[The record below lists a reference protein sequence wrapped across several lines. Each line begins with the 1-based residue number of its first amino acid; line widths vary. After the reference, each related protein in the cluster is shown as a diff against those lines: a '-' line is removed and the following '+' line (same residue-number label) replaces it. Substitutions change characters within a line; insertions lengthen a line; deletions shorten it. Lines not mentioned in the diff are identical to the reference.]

1 MEKEMT
7 LMTTLNDLFKK
18 FIRSKINPFVFKISE
33 QPMRFQ
39 ELMHANKI
47 YNDGMNLEYNMTG
60 FRIRLARV
68 YLVFFILAM
77 MIVIPPSAV
86 FHSHLAKIDC
96 HALIILSIVSTVLL
110 FSTFALFKSWLI
122 EQVSKQL
129 IIEAWKN
136 HFPHFD
142 YIKNTQKVSHIYAEA
157 QENGIKSKDLQ
168 RYIIT
173 AMVSED

>member
-1 MEKEMT
+1 MS
-7 LMTTLNDLFKK
+7 LISSFKNPIQE
-18 FIRSKINPFVFKISE
+18 FIRSTINPFVFKISD

-60 FRIRLARV
+60 FRIRLGRV
-68 YLVFFILAM
+68 YLVFFLLTLI
-77 MIVIPPSAV
+77 IVTPPAAL
-86 FHSHLAKIDC
+86 FHSVLAKIDC
-96 HALIILSIVSTVLL
+96 HALIISSIVTTVLL

-129 IIEAWKN
+129 IIEGWKN

-142 YIKNTQKVSHIYAEA
+142 YMKNSKKVSHIYSEA
-157 QENGIKSKDLQ
+157 LENGIKSKDLQ
-168 RYIIT
+168 HHIIT
-173 AMVSED
+173 KMVSEK

>member
-1 MEKEMT
+1 MSLIMI
-7 LMTTLNDLFKK
+7 LNDLLKK
-18 FIRSKINPFVFKISE
+18 LIRTKINPFVFKISE

-68 YLVFFILAM
+68 YLVFFLLAM
-77 MIVIPPSAV
+77 IVVIPPSII
-86 FHSHLAKIDC
+86 FHSLLAKIDC
-96 HALIILSIVSTVLL
+96 HALIISSIIATVLL
-110 FSTFALFKSWLI
+110 FSTFALFKTWLI

-129 IIEAWKN
+129 IIEGWKN

-142 YIKNTQKVSHIYAEA
+142 YTNNTQKVSHIYAEA
-157 QENGIKSKDLQ
+157 LENGIKSKDLQ

-173 AMVSED
+173 AMVSEE

>member
-1 MEKEMT
+1 MS
-7 LMTTLNDLFKK
+7 LMTTLKEPLNKL
-18 FIRSKINPFVFKISE
+18 IRTKINPFVFKISE

-60 FRIRLARV
+60 FRVRLARV
-68 YLVFFILAM
+68 YLVFIALLM
-77 MIVIPPSAV
+77 VVIIPPSIV
-86 FHSHLAKIDC
+86 FHSLLAKIDC
-96 HALIILSIVSTVLL
+96 HALIISSIVSTVLL

-142 YIKNTQKVSHIYAEA
+142 YTKNTQKVSQIYAESI
-157 QENGIKSKDLQ
+157 ESGIKNKDLQ

-173 AMVSED
+173 AMVSEE